1 LRDLAVDGEV
11 KVAELRFGGTG
22 DWGAKDTGWRDIVF
36 AEGEGIALQKG
47 AHTLRMTNLNG
58 EGVNLGWIAL
68 VPVEE
73 LPVALDPK
81 VKGRLAADYLAAL
94 EAEFKLRNPDL
105 KK

>member
-1 LRDLAVDGEV
+1 VDGEV

-36 AEGEGIALQKG
+36 AEGEGIALNKG
-47 AHTLRMTNLNG
+47 PHTLRMTNLNG

-81 VKGRLAADYLAAL
+81 MPGRLERGYLEAL
-94 EAEFKLRNPDL
+94 ERDFQLRNR
-105 KK
+105 K